1 MSGPLGPAGLACL
14 ILAGPAL
21 FALMVVL
28 GAGRHGDPPETDQA
42 TIDRQF
48 ADITAQYEE

>member
-1 MSGPLGPAGLACL
+1 MSGPLGPVGLACL
-14 ILAGPAL
+14 I
-21 FALMVVL
+21 
-28 GAGRHGDPPETDQA
+28 PPETDQA